1 MVDFLILLGCA
12 LIILGTFCTL
22 SDLFN
27 GELKLPKLTTKE
39 PEPMVEPFVTRTLT
53 KAEIDELVQ
62 QIVVIDAIRPI
73 GPRSL
78 DDWTHNRVEDLV
90 SLKLGY
96 WFQIDTPSWANIATA
111 WFATEH
117 LPFRARCEILTKRLT
132 LNV

>member
-1 MVDFLILLGCA
+1 MIDLLILIGCG
-12 LIILGTFCTL
+12 LTILSFFIAL
-22 SDLFN
+22 SDLCN

-39 PEPMVEPFVTRTLT
+39 PEPMVEPFITRTLT

-62 QIVVIDAIRPI
+62 QIAVIDAIRPI
-73 GPRSL
+73 SPRSL
-78 DDWTHNRVEDLV
+78 DDMTHNRVENLV
-90 SLKLGY
+90 STRLGY
-96 WFQIDTPSWANIATA
+96 WFEIDTPSWANIATA